1 MSQPKVFISHS
12 GNQPDEG
19 WLQKFRS
26 SLESLNIAVWVD
38 RGTIAPGGSFTQEV
52 TKALRSSDLIVTLLE
67 EDAALSPNVYVELGI
82 AIAMSKRMVAIVPP
96 NLDLKLLPDPLRER
110 SFLIK
115 RTPHETAN
123 AVASLASVPATDAN
137 EGLSDTELTRA
148 AQHITNYLNAN
159 KFTMVSFERIRERI
173 NPNYTDHLLMSLIDS
188 LPNRF
193 RRVRLKTGKTGI
205 GLVTTN
211 QS

>member
-12 GNQPDEG
+12 GNQPDET
-19 WLQKFRS
+19 WLDEFRS
-26 SLESLNIAVWVD
+26 SLESLNILVWFD
-38 RGTIAPGGSFTQEV
+38 RSTVAPGASFTQEV
-52 TKALRSSDLIVTLLE
+52 TKALRNSDLIVTLLE
-67 EDAALSPNVYVELGI
+67 ENTALSPNIYVELGI

-110 SFLIK
+110 SFIIK
-115 RTPHETAN
+115 RTPQETAN
-123 AVASLASVPATDAN
+123 AVASLASVPAKDAK
-137 EGLSDTELTRA
+137 EGLSDRELTRA

-159 KFTMVSFERIRERI
+159 KFTKVSFDRIRERI
-173 NPNYTDHLLMSLIDS
+173 NPNYTDQLLMSLIDS

-193 RRVRLKTGKTGI
+193 RRVRLKTGIGI

>member
-12 GNQPDEG
+12 GNQPDKT
-19 WLQKFRS
+19 WLDEFLS
-26 SLESLNIAVWVD
+26 SLESLDILVWFD
-38 RGTIAPGGSFTQEV
+38 RSAIAPGASFTQEI

-67 EDAALSPNVYVELGI
+67 ENAALSPNVYVELGI

-110 SFLIK
+110 SFIIK
-115 RTPHETAN
+115 RTPQETAN
-123 AVASLASVPATDAN
+123 AVASLASVPATDAK
-137 EGLSDTELTRA
+137 EGLSDSELTRA

-159 KFTMVSFERIRERI
+159 KFTRVSFDRIRERI
-173 NPNYTDHLLMSLIDS
+173 NPNYTDRLLMSLIDS

-193 RRVRLKTGKTGI
+193 RRVRLKTGTGI
-205 GLVTTN
+205 GFVTTN
-211 QS
+211 QR